1 MLLSIEKYSKISSDT
16 EISMELDPA
25 SFNKNKLNEY
35 LSIGVN
41 RVSMGVQSLV
51 EKEFNNLGRGH
62 KFLEIM

>member
-41 RVSMGVQSLV
+41 RVSMGVQTLV